1 MRKLRLE
8 DVPDYGELVSAL
20 VKNRSKVKLK
30 DLAFVSFL
38 AFTGARIGE
47 ALNLTWNDLDFKN
60 RTVIIKQEKKRENF
74 VRKVPVP
81 NDFFWD
87 VFRRLREKK
96 MGNRP
101 FSFTE
106 RNGRYIV
113 YKVTRKIMKKRYRPH
128 AIRHAYAT
136 FIMKKTK
143 DLEMVRRLLGHRDY
157 TVIREYMN
165 YTQEDL
171 EDELR
176 GIFSELEN
184 WNE

>member
-8 DVPDYGELVSAL
+8 DVPDYGDLVSAL
-20 VKNRSKVKLK
+20 MKNRSKLKLK

-47 ALNLTWNDLDFKN
+47 ALNLNWEDLDFKN
-60 RTVIIKQEKKRENF
+60 RTVTIRQEKKRENY

-87 VFRRLREKK
+87 ILRRLREKRST
-96 MGNRP
+96 GRP
-101 FSFTE
+101 FNFTE

-113 YKVTRKIMKKRYRPH
+113 YKVTRKILKKRYRPH

-176 GIFSELEN
+176 GIFNEIETSSE
-184 WNE
+184 

>member
-1 MRKLRLE
+1 M
-8 DVPDYGELVSAL
+8 
-20 VKNRSKVKLK
+20 
-30 DLAFVSFL
+30 
-38 AFTGARIGE
+38 
-47 ALNLTWNDLDFKN
+47 
-60 RTVIIKQEKKRENF
+60 
-74 VRKVPVP
+74 RKVPVP

-87 VFRRLREKK
+87 ILRRLREKRAA
-96 MGNRP
+96 GRP

-113 YKVTRKIMKKRYRPH
+113 YKVTKKVLKKRYRPH

-176 GIFSELEN
+176 GVFNQIEN
-184 WNE
+184 LNE